1 MIKNS
6 MFKKFIEY
14 KKQKDLKEKINKVK
28 PYKLPDIEWIKKDK
42 EEVV

>member
-1 MIKNS
+1 

-28 PYKLPDIEWIKKDK
+28 PYKWPDIEWIKKDK
-42 EEVV
+42 EEAV

>member
-6 MFKKFIEY
+6 KIQKE
-14 KKQKDLKEKINKVK
+14 KDLKEKINKVK
-28 PYKLPDIEWIKKDK
+28 PYRLPDIQWIKKDK

>member
-6 MFKKFIEY
+6 AFQIFIEQ
-14 KKQKDLKEKINKVK
+14 KKQKDLKEKVNKVK
-28 PYKLPDIEWIKKDK
+28 PYRLPDIQWIKKNK